1 MGKLHDANLS
11 GQDTLE
17 GFIKEFPN
25 REQVAMMTKWLEGNE
40 PGTFTFTGLVDPSDP
55 TVVTPQATV
64 DYGYSWFSLSDTPA
78 IVHTPRYDKFFSV
91 SVFDMLHNVPGVI
104 TNPTRPTGGTA
115 ATTRRTSGPAAGR
128 VVGSGF
134 EQCDLEVV
142 GQDDGACQELL
153 LLGGEEPDVS
163 SEQAHGDGYD
173 VVQGDHSVVF
183 ESVPRPDRDF
193 STESLG
199 GRHALVLDLDQR

>member
-1 MGKLHDANLS
+1 MAPEC
-11 GQDTLE
+11 DTLRPGGRTAADVALDE
-17 GFIKEFPN
+17 IK
-25 REQVAMMTKWLEGNE
+25 
-40 PGTFTFTGLVDPSDP
+40 S
-55 TVVTPQATV
+55 
-64 DYGYSWFSLSDTPA
+64 
-78 IVHTPRYDKFFSV
+78 
-91 SVFDMLHNVPGVI
+91 
-104 TNPTRPTGGTA
+104 GGTA

-142 GQDDGACQELL
+142 AQDDGACQELL

-183 ESVPRPDRDF
+183 ESVPRPDRG
-193 STESLG
+193 L
-199 GRHALVLDLDQR
+199 